1 MKEFNEYSIL
11 IIFTIKVKEFL
22 LILNPET
29 NSLKRQRILAKPVLK

>member
-11 IIFTIKVKEFL
+11 IIFTIEVKEFL